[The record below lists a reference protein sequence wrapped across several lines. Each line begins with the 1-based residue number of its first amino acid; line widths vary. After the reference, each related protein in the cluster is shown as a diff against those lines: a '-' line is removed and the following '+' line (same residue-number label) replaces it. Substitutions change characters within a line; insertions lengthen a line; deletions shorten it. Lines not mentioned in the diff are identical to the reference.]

1 MIADQE
7 AMLLQI
13 IGTKKCSETR
23 KTLRFCKERGI
34 EHQFVDLS
42 ARSLSPGEWEN
53 VFRAIQPSDL
63 VDAQCSHY
71 KKEGYAW
78 RDYDAAEEL
87 QLHPELLKTP
97 LVRYKQKVVCGY
109 DEGALIKLGGSV

>member
-1 MIADQE
+1 M
-7 AMLLQI
+7 LQI
-13 IGTKKCSETR
+13 IGTKKCPETR

-53 VFRAIQPSDL
+53 VFRGMQPPDL
-63 VDAQCSHY
+63 VDEQSSYY

-78 RDYDAAEEL
+78 RDYNASEEL

-109 DEGALIKLGGSV
+109 DEGAILKLGNPS